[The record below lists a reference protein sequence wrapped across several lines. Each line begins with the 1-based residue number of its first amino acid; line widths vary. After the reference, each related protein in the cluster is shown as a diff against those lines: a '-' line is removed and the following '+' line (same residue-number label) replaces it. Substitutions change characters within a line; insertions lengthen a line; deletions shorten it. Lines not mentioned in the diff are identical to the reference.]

1 MVSTEML
8 FKTPGRV
15 IRRGFLLLLIGL
27 LLQGTAS
34 AEIPFSADSLV
45 SSGKYIFAAK
55 ENRFCRLDAET
66 LSDMRMFSS
75 DAADDLQKCA
85 QGLALARPD
94 GRILLLIFMCRTL

>member
-34 AEIPFSADSLV
+34 SEIRWP
-45 SSGKYIFAAK
+45 
-55 ENRFCRLDAET
+55 T
-66 LSDMRMFSS
+66 
-75 DAADDLQKCA
+75 
-85 QGLALARPD
+85 
-94 GRILLLIFMCRTL
+94 